1 MPYNYE
7 PEFEQLA
14 RPILEALRSRP
25 KVPVHD
31 IPERRQRT
39 EGFAPV
45 IASIPKDPRVVIT
58 EHCTKAYDGHV
69 IKLYWYH
76 TETSQKAAIPGP
88 AVLHIHGGG
97 MIAGSVKLFSNA
109 IASYTAAS
117 DIPLLSV
124 EYRLAPEV
132 HGITIIEDCF
142 AGLTWLHKH
151 AKDLNID
158 PARIAV
164 MGESAGGGI
173 AAGLALYARDQK
185 LEPRLAKQ
193 ILIYPMLDDS
203 NTVAND
209 ELEPFATWSN
219 ADNITG
225 WSALLGKEVIGTDKT
240 PLYAAPARATVLSGL
255 PPAYIDVGGLD
266 IFRDED
272 IEYARRLGA
281 AHVDVEF
288 HLHPGVPHVYELL
301 APGCEVAKRAMADRT
316 RALQSF

>member
-7 PEFEQLA
+7 PEFQQLA
-14 RPILEALRSRP
+14 SPILEAFRSRP
-25 KVPVHD
+25 RVPVHD
-31 IPERRQRT
+31 IQGRRQRM
-39 EGFAPV
+39 EGFAPL
-45 IASIPKDPRVVIT
+45 IARIPKDSRVIIT
-58 EHCTKAYDGHV
+58 EQCTKAYDGHI

-76 TETSQKAAIPGP
+76 TETIQKAAVPGP

-97 MIAGSVKLFSNA
+97 MIAGSVKLFSNVL
-109 IASYTAAS
+109 ASYTAAS
-117 DIPLLSV
+117 DIPFLSV

-132 HGITIIEDCF
+132 HGITIVEDCF

-151 AKDLNID
+151 AKELNID
-158 PARIAV
+158 SARIAV

-173 AAGLALYARDQK
+173 AAGLALYARDLK

-203 NTVAND
+203 NTDPDD
-209 ELEPFATWSN
+209 ELEPFAIWSN

-225 WSALLGKEVIGTDKT
+225 WTALLGKEVLGTDKT

-272 IEYARRLGA
+272 IEYSGRLGA
-281 AHVDVEF
+281 ANVGVEF
-288 HLHPGVPHVYELL
+288 HLHPGVPHLYELL
-301 APGCEVAKRAMADRT
+301 APESDVAKRTIADRIK
-316 RALQSF
+316 ALQSF